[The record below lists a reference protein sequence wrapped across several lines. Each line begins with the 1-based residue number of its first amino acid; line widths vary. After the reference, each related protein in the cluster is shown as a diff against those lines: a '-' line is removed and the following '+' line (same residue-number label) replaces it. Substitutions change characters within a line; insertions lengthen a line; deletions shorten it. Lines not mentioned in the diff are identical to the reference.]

1 MTLTQEQIEERVAI
15 LKRFKSLL
23 QQQRNKF
30 QEYLNVLEK
39 QHSKIQSDDTDAVM
53 AHAELETQIVANLS
67 SLQKV
72 IAPMQDM
79 YNAVVAGPGVPAA
92 DETSVLKMQK
102 DLAELQNK
110 VLRQNEKNRNL
121 LKIHMEQIKTQ
132 LTTMQAKNPY
142 RGKTSVYADK
152 NGAVGS
158 SILVNA

>member
-15 LKRFKSLL
+15 LKRFKELL

-39 QHSKIQSDDTDAVM
+39 QHTKIQMDDTDAVM

-79 YNAVVAGPGVPAA
+79 YNAVVAGPGIP
-92 DETSVLKMQK
+92 DTEENSVLKMQK
-102 DLAELQNK
+102 SLAELQHK
-110 VLRQNEKNRNL
+110 VLRQNEKNRSL
-121 LKIHMEQIKTQ
+121 LKLHMEQIKGQ
-132 LTTMQAKNPY
+132 LSTMQAMNPY
-142 RGKTSVYADK
+142 RGKSSVYADT
-152 NGAVGS
+152 NGVTGS
-158 SILVNA
+158 SILINA